1 MPTWLLQ
8 PVRLVAGA
16 LSAHETPRQLAWGA
30 ALGML
35 LGLVPKGNLT
45 ALVLAVLLFSLRVNL
60 ATGLAAACAF
70 SWLGPLLDPL
80 AHRLGWQILSYR
92 PLQPVF
98 AWCYDLPLVAW
109 SDLNNTV
116 VVGQLVLGL
125 YALYPAYWLSLQA
138 ATRWGEPLAERIRKY
153 PVARALFGFE
163 TAPRLEAS
171 ESIAADLPLDL
182 VQTVFPRT
190 AGVEPRD
197 V

>member
-16 LSAHETPRQLAWGA
+16 VAAHDSPRQLAWGV
-30 ALGML
+30 ALGVV

-60 ATGLAAACAF
+60 GAGLVAACSF
-70 SWLGPLLDPL
+70 SWLGMLLDPL
-80 AHRLGWQILSYR
+80 AHRLGWQILWYQ
-92 PLQPVF
+92 PLQPAY
-98 AWCYDLPLVAW
+98 AWCYELPLVAW

-138 ATRWGEPLAERIRKY
+138 ATRWREPVAEWLGKY
-153 PVARALFGFE
+153 PMARALLG
-163 TAPRLEAS
+163 AGAASRLELG
-171 ESIAADLPLDL
+171 E
-182 VQTVFPRT
+182 
-190 AGVEPRD
+190 
-197 V
+197 

>member
-16 LSAHETPRQLAWGA
+16 LAAHASPRQLAWGA

-60 ATGLAAACAF
+60 GIGLATALVF
-70 SWLGPLLDPL
+70 SWVGLLVDPL
-80 AHRLGWQILSYR
+80 AHRLGWQILSYQ
-92 PLQPVF
+92 PLQPAF
-98 AWCYDLPLVAW
+98 AWCYDLPLVPW

-125 YALYPAYWLSLQA
+125 YALYPVYWLSLQT
-138 ATRWGEPLAERIRKY
+138 ATRWGQPLAERIHRY
-153 PVARALFGFE
+153 PVARALFAGD
-163 TAPRLEAS
+163 ADLRLEAS
-171 ESIAADLPLDL
+171 EPNAAELPLK
-182 VQTVFPRT
+182 
-190 AGVEPRD
+190 
-197 V
+197 